1 MCALLG
7 KSPGREGKF
16 YYDLLI
22 PNLGPL
28 LSVSLR
34 GENSV
39 HQVQYREMNSCLK
52 ADDLD
57 VLTSSGLWVL

>member
-1 MCALLG
+1 MFAQLG
-7 KSPGREGKF
+7 KSAGRENDF
-16 YYDLLI
+16 YYELI
-22 PNLGPL
+22 PNLRPL

-57 VLTSSGLWVL
+57 VLTASGLWGL

>member
-1 MCALLG
+1 MIELLG
-7 KSPGREGKF
+7 KSTGREGGLN
-16 YYDLLI
+16 YQLI
-22 PNLGPL
+22 PNRGPL

-57 VLTSSGLWVL
+57 VLSASGLWGL